1 MASIPNLDL
10 TEAMQVTVV
19 ATGGDA
25 APQVMTSSGDEGAGL
40 SVALILSATD
50 ALDVN
55 GQLAGRGWRILAAY
69 HVPGDAA
76 RDVYTWVRT

>member
-10 TEAMQVTVV
+10 TEAMQVTVI
-19 ATGGDA
+19 ATLGDA

-40 SVALILSATD
+40 SVALIVSGPD

-55 GQLAGRGWRILAAY
+55 GQLAAKGWRVLAAY
-69 HVPGDAA
+69 HVPGEAP
-76 RDVYTWVRT
+76 RDVATWVRT